1 MCAIMRAI
9 SGANKPMTLIFN
21 HVEAVH
27 SYCNGSTFRALENS
41 QETARFTV
49 ESLITS
55 VVSYDLEQRAKI
67 WSGVYGTT
75 IGI

>member
-1 MCAIMRAI
+1 MQINL
-9 SGANKPMTLIFN
+9 SLIPN

-27 SYCNGSTFRALENS
+27 SHCNGSTFRAPENS
-41 QETARFTV
+41 RETARFTV

-55 VVSYDLEQRAKI
+55 VVSHDLEQKAKI
-67 WSGVYGTT
+67 WFDVDGKT